1 MLKMIL
7 ILPVLFLF
15 ACTGPGAETGFAPGA
30 SAPVVPPATTTTTN
44 HVKYGE
50 TVMTS
55 NGWQVSN
62 DNADPVEQKT
72 LPNGWQVE
80 VKYE

>member
-1 MLKMIL
+1 MVKFLLLFPI
-7 ILPVLFLF
+7 LFLF
-15 ACTGPGAETGFAPGA
+15 AWSGPGADSGFAPGA
-30 SAPVVPPATTTTTN
+30 LIVPVSAPTTTATGS
-44 HVKYGE
+44 VKYGE
-50 TVMTS
+50 TKTLG

-62 DNADPVEQKT
+62 DNVDPVEQKT